1 MSVVSKKK
9 VVIAL
14 LATALYCLSLRSRAP
29 QRYVSYLHQTLSKL
43 ARIDFWHCRHQP
55 PASTTTTSNHWT
67 TTTTTT
73 TEAAAGEPVTD
84 YRIEFRGKSRKPFLW
99 NLPKLFTKSLTWKC
113 IHEYD
118 DSLVQQQLNE
128 LETADTGAHLCNSRA
143 HDFDTESGWINCF
156 SANEAQYEASD

>member
-29 QRYVSYLHQTLSKL
+29 QR
-43 ARIDFWHCRHQP
+43 HQP
-55 PASTTTTSNHWT
+55 APPLLPITEQQQQQQLRLQQENLSPTTALNS
-67 TTTTTT
+67 
-73 TEAAAGEPVTD
+73 E
-84 YRIEFRGKSRKPFLW
+84 
-99 NLPKLFTKSLTWKC
+99 C

-143 HDFDTESGWINCF
+143 HDFDTESG
-156 SANEAQYEASD
+156 